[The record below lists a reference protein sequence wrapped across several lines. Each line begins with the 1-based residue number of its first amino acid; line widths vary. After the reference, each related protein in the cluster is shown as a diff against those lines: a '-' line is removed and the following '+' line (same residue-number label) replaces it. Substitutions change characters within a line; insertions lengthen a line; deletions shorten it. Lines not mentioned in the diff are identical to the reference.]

1 MNAIVQFR
9 ARDQKDPETTLLI
22 AVMESCSE
30 SLAIIDGGRVLH
42 ANRAFAQTFGYL
54 DSSDVQ
60 GRIFAELVPEF
71 EFPFSRSREDVA
83 TKPASSSGPSTRECS
98 AVRKDGRQMCLRVAS
113 AAFYLDQRELLVISL
128 RLLPERKPEGI
139 LLLESQQES
148 QKLEA
153 QKLEAM
159 GRLVGGVAHDFNN
172 LLTGIFLYCDLL
184 LAALENGNPL
194 RAYVEEIRK
203 AGGHSADLIQQLL
216 TVARPQVAGSGAAS
230 WNEAVSDMRNLL
242 SRLLGENVE
251 LVTELG
257 RDAAPV
263 HMDPAQMRQLVLNLV
278 LNARD
283 AMPQGGRV
291 TLAVRNCLA
300 CGTDSGHSE
309 PPATNT
315 VEFTVTDTGCGMDA
329 GTRTHLFESFF
340 TTKPPGQG
348 SGLGLATVY
357 RIVQKENGSIHVDS
371 EPGKGTRVTVRL
383 PCASP
388 VQDQFMPVPQI

>member
-1 MNAIVQFR
+1 
-9 ARDQKDPETTLLI
+9 
-22 AVMESCSE
+22 
-30 SLAIIDGGRVLH
+30 
-42 ANRAFAQTFGYL
+42 
-54 DSSDVQ
+54 
-60 GRIFAELVPEF
+60 
-71 EFPFSRSREDVA
+71 
-83 TKPASSSGPSTRECS
+83 
-98 AVRKDGRQMCLRVAS
+98 
-113 AAFYLDQRELLVISL
+113 
-128 RLLPERKPEGI
+128 
-139 LLLESQQES
+139 
-148 QKLEA
+148 
-153 QKLEAM
+153 
-159 GRLVGGVAHDFNN
+159 
-172 LLTGIFLYCDLL
+172 
-184 LAALENGNPL
+184 
-194 RAYVEEIRK
+194 
-203 AGGHSADLIQQLL
+203 
-216 TVARPQVAGSGAAS
+216 
-230 WNEAVSDMRNLL
+230 VSDMRNLL

-263 HMDPAQMRQLVLNLV
+263 HMDPAQMRQLLLNLV

-283 AMPQGGRV
+283 AMPEGGRV

-300 CGTDSGHSE
+300 GGTDSGHAE
-309 PPATNT
+309 LPATNS